1 MMLPKVQD
9 NKHIMWMLFQIVEK
23 LGKTYTEKVEHNH
36 LMLFPMKS
44 WYACIYMQVVDDEKE
59 LLQNEEE
66 ADSNDVKKKKKY
78 LGSIKY
84 KVNLKLFLHQ
94 IYWDFFSFSLIS
106 MNRFDWNERS
116 LC

>member
-1 MMLPKVQD
+1 
-9 NKHIMWMLFQIVEK
+9 
-23 LGKTYTEKVEHNH
+23 
-36 LMLFPMKS
+36 
-44 WYACIYMQVVDDEKE
+44 MQVVDDEKE

-94 IYWDFFSFSLIS
+94 IY
-106 MNRFDWNERS
+106 
-116 LC
+116 